1 DRNEPKRAGRTREG
15 MGMTGRVADTS
26 LAQNAILSLQA
37 SLSRVADL
45 QNEASSG
52 KKLTKPS
59 DSPVDIGTSLQLH
72 AALNRNTQLATNISD
87 AAAWLGTT
95 GSAIGQVVTQL
106 QQVNSLVIQAAN
118 TGATDQTSRDAIAN
132 QIDEIRHS
140 LIGLANTQYGNRPL
154 FGGTTAG
161 SAAYDASGNYVG
173 TTAAVERT
181 IAPGVQVQVNVTGEA
196 VFGTPGNDIF
206 TTLTQLSNAIHGG
219 QPLTALSAQL
229 NTQTQQ
235 VETVQAT
242 VGATA
247 SRVDTQKNQ
256 NTTNAT
262 TMQQNLSNVEDADM
276 AQVLMNLQTQEATY
290 QAALAAAAKAIQPSL
305 AAFLQ

>member
-1 DRNEPKRAGRTREG
+1 V
-15 MGMTGRVADTS
+15 TGRVADIS
-26 LAQNAILSLQA
+26 LSQNAIQSLQA
-37 SLSRVADL
+37 SLSQVADL

-59 DSPVDIGTSLQLH
+59 DSPVDIGTSLQLR
-72 AALNRNTQLATNISD
+72 ASLNRNTQLATNISD
-87 AAAWLGTT
+87 AQAWLGTT
-95 GSAIGQVVTQL
+95 GSTIGQVVTQL

-118 TGATDQTSRDAIAN
+118 AGASDQTSRDAIAN
-132 QIDEIRHS
+132 QIDQIRQS
-140 LIGLANTQYGNRPL
+140 LIGLANTQYDNRPL

-161 SAAYDASGNYVG
+161 ASAYDASGNYVG
-173 TTAAVERT
+173 TTAAVQRT

-196 VFGTPGNDIF
+196 VFGTPGSDIF

-235 VETVQAT
+235 VQTVQAT

-247 SRVDTQKNQ
+247 SRVNTEQTQ

-290 QAALAAAAKAIQPSL
+290 QAALSAAAKAIQPSL

>member
-1 DRNEPKRAGRTREG
+1 
-15 MGMTGRVADTS
+15 MTGRVADTS

>member
-1 DRNEPKRAGRTREG
+1 
-15 MGMTGRVADTS
+15 MTGRVADTS
-26 LAQNAILSLQA
+26 LAQNAIQSLQS

-59 DSPVDIGTSLQLH
+59 DSPVDIGTSLQLR
-72 AALNRNTQLATNISD
+72 ASLNRNTQLATNIND

-95 GSAIGQVVTQL
+95 GSAIGSVVTQL
-106 QQVNSLVIQAAN
+106 QQVNSLVVQAAN
-118 TGATDQTSRDAIAN
+118 TGATDQVSRDAIAN
-132 QIDEIRHS
+132 QIDQIRQT
-140 LIGLANTQYGNRPL
+140 LIGLANTQYDNRPL

-161 SAAYDASGNYVG
+161 SAAYDASGSYVG
-173 TTAAVERT
+173 TSGAVQRT
-181 IAPGVQVQVNVTGEA
+181 IAPGVQVQVNVTGAA

-219 QPLTALSAQL
+219 QSLTALSAQL

-262 TMQQNLSNVEDADM
+262 TMQQNLSTVEDADM
-276 AQVLMNLQTQEATY
+276 AQVLMDLQTQEATY
-290 QAALAAAAKAIQPSL
+290 QAALSAAAKAIQPSL

>member
-1 DRNEPKRAGRTREG
+1 V
-15 MGMTGRVADTS
+15 TGRVADMS
-26 LAQNAILSLQA
+26 LSQNAIQSLQA

-59 DSPVDIGTSLQLH
+59 DSPVDIGTSLQLR
-72 AALNRNTQLATNISD
+72 ASLNRNTQLAANISD

-95 GSAIGQVVTQL
+95 GSTIGQVVTQL
-106 QQVNSLVIQAAN
+106 QQVNSLVVQAAN
-118 TGATDQTSRDAIAN
+118 AGASDQTTRDAIAN
-132 QIDEIRHS
+132 QIDQIRQS
-140 LIGLANTQYGNRPL
+140 LIGLANTQYDNRPL
-154 FGGTTAG
+154 FGGTTSGAT
-161 SAAYDASGNYVG
+161 AYDSSGNYVG
-173 TTAAVERT
+173 TTAPVQRT

-206 TTLTQLSNAIHGG
+206 TTLTQLSNAVHGG
-219 QPLTALSAQL
+219 QSLTALSAQL
-229 NTQTQQ
+229 NTQTRQ

-242 VGATA
+242 VGSTA
-247 SRVDTQKNQ
+247 SRVDTEKTL

-276 AQVLMNLQTQEATY
+276 AQVLMNLQAQEATY